1 MWFICL
7 VYGEGLLL
15 IMRMLVLILKHT
27 GYVMDDQVS
36 KFESSIDFFEQR
48 FAEAYHK
55 AFPYK
60 DER

>member
-1 MWFICL
+1 MWRIYL

-36 KFESSIDFFEQR
+36 RFEFSVDFFEQH
-48 FAEAYHK
+48 FAEAYHQT
-55 AFPYK
+55 FPYK
-60 DER
+60 DG